1 MNTTFKLRR
10 NNIAITAT
18 VAFAAIMAGCID
30 ARAQAQP
37 SPEVA
42 SQARA
47 LALTCRADFT
57 RFCSSVRPGGGR
69 GLACLQQHLSE
80 LTPECRSAI
89 PKAEAL
95 RSKAAETGAPPR

>member
-1 MNTTFKLRR
+1 MTTVFKPRR
-10 NNIAITAT
+10 NSIAITAT
-18 VAFAAIMAGCID
+18 AALAASIASCVD
-30 ARAQAQP
+30 AHAQQP

-42 SQARA
+42 NQARA
-47 LALTCRADFT
+47 LARTCRADFT
-57 RFCSSVRPGGGR
+57 RFCSGVRPGGGR

-95 RSKAAETGAPPR
+95 RPKAAESGASPR

>member
-18 VAFAAIMAGCID
+18 AALAAFIAGCVD
-30 ARAQAQP
+30 AQAQP
-37 SPEVA
+37 SPELA
-42 SQARA
+42 NQARA
-47 LALTCRADFT
+47 LAQTCRADFT
-57 RFCSSVRPGGGR
+57 RFCSGVRPGGGR

>member
-10 NNIAITAT
+10 NSIAIIAT
-18 VAFAAIMAGCID
+18 VALAAVTAGGV
-30 ARAQAQP
+30 AAQERP
-37 SPEVA
+37 SPELK

-47 LALTCRADFT
+47 LAMTCRADFT
-57 RFCSSVRPGGGR
+57 RLCSGVRPGGGR

-80 LTPECRSAI
+80 LTPECRNAI

-95 RSKAAETGAPPR
+95 RSGAASPR